1 MKNDEIRIVHDYLE
15 SSFTIKNPI
24 AVTLTSRQWN
34 DGQALDEVYLSR
46 DITFF
51 LNRLNYKLFRKGFST
66 HGKKLGVLPVIEG
79 DRSTPIHCHLAL
91 ELPEDIDLNRMT
103 QLITECWGK
112 TRFGRA
118 NELFAINIEPHIDQ
132 GWRGYQLKEKT
143 KADGVIPSINWINFS
158 SSVME

>member
-1 MKNDEIRIVHDYLE
+1 MKNDEIGILNDYLE
-15 SSFTIKNPI
+15 SMPIKNPI

-34 DGQALDEVYLSR
+34 DGQALDEICLER

-51 LNRLNYKLFRKGFST
+51 LNRLNYKLFRKGFSK
-66 HGKKLGVLPVIEG
+66 HGKKLDVLPVIEG
-79 DRSTPIHCHLAL
+79 DRNTDFHCHLAL
-91 ELPEDIDLNRMT
+91 ELPENLGLNEMEQHIR
-103 QLITECWGK
+103 ECWGK

-118 NELFAINIEPHIDQ
+118 NGNFAIKIEPKIDD
-132 GWRGYQLKEKT
+132 GWRKYKLKEKT